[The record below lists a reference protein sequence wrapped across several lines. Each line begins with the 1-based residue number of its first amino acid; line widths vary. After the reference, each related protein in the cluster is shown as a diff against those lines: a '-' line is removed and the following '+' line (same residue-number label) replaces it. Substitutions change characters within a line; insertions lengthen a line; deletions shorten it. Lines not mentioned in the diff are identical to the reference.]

1 VKAKHLIP
9 LAAFACL
16 MALLIFGLINAKNV
30 TIVPSALIGKP
41 VPEFSLATVM
51 DENKILSSSDLKG
64 QAYLLNVWASWC
76 SACRVEHPLFLEI
89 AKSGTIPIYGLN
101 TKDVPQDGDPPGQD
115 KRFNAKRFLTLLGNP
130 YVASGYD
137 ENGRVG
143 IDFGVY
149 GAPET
154 FVIDKEGII
163 RYKHVGP
170 ITGDV
175 WVKNFAPLIEEI
187 QG

>member
-1 VKAKHLIP
+1 MKAKHLIP

-16 MALLIFGLINAKNV
+16 MVLLIFGLFNAKNV

-41 VPEFSLATVM
+41 VPEFSLATVV
-51 DENKILSSSDLKG
+51 DENKTLSSSDLKG
-64 QAYLLNVWASWC
+64 KAYLLNVWASWC
-76 SACRVEHPLFLEI
+76 AACRDEHPLFMEI
-89 AKSGTIPIYGLN
+89 AKSGAIPIYGLN
-101 TKDVPQDGDPPGQD
+101 TKDVPQDGDPAGQD
-115 KRFNAKRFLTLLGNP
+115 KRFNAKRFLTILGNP

-143 IDFGVY
+143 TDFGVY

-154 FVIDKEGII
+154 FVIDKAGII
-163 RYKHVGP
+163 RHRHVGP

-175 WVKNFAPLIEEI
+175 WVKDFAPLIEEI